1 VGIATEADIAELEA
15 IEAQI
20 EDLNFAD
27 MKRHGEL
34 DTRFHQ
40 VIYDRHYNRHAAE
53 LWWRHREVLRAISR
67 RFPTSLSRRATV
79 IREHRELIDA
89 LRAQDAD
96 RAARIVAEHVRG
108 SGRHIIEHMRLADAG
123 RANQRPT
130 GGKQRET
137 T

>member
-1 VGIATEADIAELEA
+1 
-15 IEAQI
+15 
-20 EDLNFAD
+20 
-27 MKRHGEL
+27 MKRHGDL

-79 IREHRELIDA
+79 IREHHELIDA

-108 SGRHIIEHMRLADAG
+108 SGRHIIEHMRLADPG
-123 RANQRPT
+123 RAIQRPT